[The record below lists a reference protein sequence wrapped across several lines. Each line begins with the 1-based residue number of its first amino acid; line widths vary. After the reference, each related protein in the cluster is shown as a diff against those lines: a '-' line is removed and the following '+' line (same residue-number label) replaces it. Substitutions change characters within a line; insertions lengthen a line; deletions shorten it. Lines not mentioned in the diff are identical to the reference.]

1 MNVVMLNDEPFG
13 LKEIYQVYPEIEHV
27 IYLSKLI
34 GKCNMSIRN
43 ASLESLEKVAVCIV
57 GWDTRNKE
65 YRSCNAYHVLMD
77 KIYDNMGMN
86 PVFKATA
93 PESATELIPCMCG
106 ANAII
111 RVAVDGWRQARCT
124 KCNNKTSYYPTEQQA
139 IQVWEYIAQ
148 YKER

>member
-13 LKEIYQVYPEIEHV
+13 LEEIYQAYPEIEHV

-65 YRSCNAYHVLMD
+65 YRNCNAYHILMD
-77 KIYDNMGMN
+77 KIYDNMGMYS
-86 PVFKATA
+86 VFKATE
-93 PESATELIPCMCG
+93 PEFETILKTIPSVTLMRTLHERQEFISEKLPDGRIVFFIKERLIPKHRR
-106 ANAII
+106 NE
-111 RVAVDGWRQARCT
+111 V
-124 KCNNKTSYYPTEQQA
+124 
-139 IQVWEYIAQ
+139 
-148 YKER
+148 